1 MFGHED
7 AMPDDLSSPGD
18 LTPQSPAVPPRM
30 QQAIATLPHNLEA
43 EQALLGAI
51 MLDNQ
56 LHGQM
61 GLPLSGAHF
70 YDPVHRAIYDQMSE
84 MIIRG
89 AIADGVTLQA
99 RFAASGALN
108 DLGGARYLGSLIM
121 AACDPVA
128 VADYA
133 RLIFDLAIRR
143 DLIAVGLDLRHAAE
157 TADDGGRGAA
167 SLIEEAE
174 NRLFK
179 LAETGQ
185 TSSGFKSFAQAMTD
199 FMDTATAAFERDGRL
214 VGVSTGLRDLDNR
227 LGGLHPSDLLII
239 AGRPSMGKTALATN
253 IAFNAARR
261 YRGEIGKDGREV
273 AVEGARVGFF
283 SLEMSA
289 GQLTGRLVADFAG
302 IPSDQIRKG
311 RIDKNQYAKLMDA
324 AVELNSIPLHIDET
338 GGISIA
344 ALSARARRL
353 KRTKGLDLLII
364 DYLQLVTASSRRNGD
379 SRVQEV
385 TEITQGLKALA
396 KELHIPVIALSQLSR
411 QVENRDNKRPQLA
424 DLRESGSIEQDAD
437 AVMFVY
443 RHAYY
448 MERAEPDLGTPE
460 HQAWEQK
467 MAEIHNVAEV
477 IVAKQRH
484 GPIGTERLQFEAEF
498 TRFSD
503 LDPALAAHYD
513 DGE

>member
-1 MFGHED
+1 
-7 AMPDDLSSPGD
+7 MPDDNTPLAPINPPAASPTSSSVLP
-18 LTPQSPAVPPRM
+18 VH
-30 QQAIATLPHNLEA
+30 TLPHNLEA

-56 LHGQM
+56 LHGQL
-61 GLPLSGAHF
+61 GVPLSPSHF
-70 YDPVHRAIYDQMSE
+70 YDPVHRAIFDQMGE

-89 AIADGVTLQA
+89 TIADGVTLQA
-99 RFAASGALN
+99 KFAASGALN
-108 DLGGARYLGSLIM
+108 ELGGARYLGSLIM
-121 AACDPVA
+121 AACDPIA
-128 VADYA
+128 CGDYA

-143 DLIAVGLDLRHAAE
+143 DLIGVGLDLRHAAE
-157 TADDGGRGAA
+157 TADDGGKGAA

-185 TSSGFKSFAQAMTD
+185 SSSGFKTFSKSMAE
-199 FMDTATAAFERDGRL
+199 FMETATMAFERDGRL
-214 VGVSTGLRDLDNR
+214 VGVSTGLQALDSR

-261 YRGEIGKDGREV
+261 YRGEIGKDGKEV

-302 IPSDQIRKG
+302 IPSDLIRKG
-311 RIDKNQYAKLMDA
+311 GINKAQYAKLMDA

-364 DYLQLVTASSRRNGD
+364 DYLQLVTASTKRNGD

-448 MERAEPDLGTPE
+448 HERAEPDMGTPE

-467 MAEIHNVAEV
+467 MAEIYNVAEV

-498 TRFSD
+498 TRFSN
-503 LDPALAAHYD
+503 LDPTIASQYGD
-513 DGE
+513 DE

>member
-1 MFGHED
+1 
-7 AMPDDLSSPGD
+7 MPDDLSNNSAPSSNLSVPESHDRSG
-18 LTPQSPAVPPRM
+18 LT
-30 QQAIATLPHNLEA
+30 TLPHNLEA

-56 LHGQM
+56 LHGQL
-61 GLPLSGAHF
+61 GVPLTATHF
-70 YDPVHRAIYDQMSE
+70 YDPVHRAIYTQMTE

-89 AIADGVTLQA
+89 VIADGVTLQA
-99 RFAASGALN
+99 KFAASGALAE
-108 DLGGARYLGSLIM
+108 LGGARYLGSLIM
-121 AACDPVA
+121 AACDPIA
-128 VADYA
+128 VPDYA
-133 RLIFDLAIRR
+133 RLVFDLAIRR
-143 DLIAVGLDLRHAAE
+143 ELIAVGLDLRHAAE
-157 TADDGGRGAA
+157 NGDDGGKGAA
-167 SLIEEAE
+167 SLIEDAE

-179 LAETGQ
+179 LAETGSS
-185 TSSGFKSFAQAMTD
+185 SSGFKTFSQAMTD

-214 VGVSTGLRDLDNR
+214 VGVSTGLRDLDQR

-253 IAFNAARR
+253 IAFNAARA
-261 YRGEIGKDGREV
+261 YRGEIGKEGREV

-289 GQLTGRLVADFAG
+289 GQLTGRLVADYAE

-311 RIDKNQYAKLMDA
+311 RIDKQQYAKLIDIA
-324 AVELNSIPLHIDET
+324 AELNRIPLHIDET

-353 KRTKGLDLLII
+353 KRTHGLDLLII
-364 DYLQLVTASSRRNGD
+364 DYLQLITTSGRRGSD

-448 MERAEPDLGTPE
+448 LERAEPEMNTPE
-460 HQAWEQK
+460 HQAWLDK
-467 MAEIHNVAEV
+467 MNEIHNVAEV

-484 GPIGTERLQFEAEF
+484 GPIGTERLKFEAEF

-503 LDPALAAHYD
+503 LDQSMAAYFSD
-513 DGE
+513 SE